1 MSNITNDLARYRRR
15 VNLAAAPQREV
26 TAPDPA
32 QREHV
37 LACLARGNPN
47 GYTDFSLAAS
57 QGHSPAK

>member
-15 VNLAAAPQREV
+15 VNLAAAPQHE
-26 TAPDPA
+26 TAAPDPA

-47 GYTDFSLAAS
+47 GYTDFSIAAS
-57 QGHSPAK
+57 QGQARTK

>member
-15 VNLAAAPQREV
+15 VTLAAAPKREP
-26 TAPDPA
+26 TAPDAA

-47 GYTDFSLAAS
+47 GYIDFSRADAQETPPS
-57 QGHSPAK
+57 K